1 MFPSLLALCRCMH
14 FASREHFVLLS
25 ILQDKMDAVER
36 LRRVEAFNREKQLQN
51 IEADNQRI
59 AEMNLRKY
67 KLQQEKIQM
76 RKEQVSACCP
86 SVGAKIEFE
95 AHLQHRSLA
104 TGG

>member
-1 MFPSLLALCRCMH
+1 MH
-14 FASREHFVLLS
+14 FTSREHFVLLL

-51 IEADNQRI
+51 IEADNLRI
-59 AEMNLRKY
+59 AEINHKKY

-86 SVGAKIEFE
+86 VPLWMHCIDRSVSPAPLSCPRGAKMPSG
-95 AHLQHRSLA
+95 L
-104 TGG
+104 

>member
-1 MFPSLLALCRCMH
+1 MH

-59 AEMNLRKY
+59 AEINHKKY

>member
-1 MFPSLLALCRCMH
+1 MH
-14 FASREHFVLLS
+14 FSSREHFVLLS